1 MFIGAAL
8 LRRCHSDN
16 AAFMNLITP
25 EFGLLFWQTLIF
37 LLLFLLLAKFAWKPI
52 LGSLKERED
61 SIDQALK
68 MAEQAK
74 LEMQTLKAGNE
85 KLLADARHER
95 DQMLKEGQAIANRL
109 VEQAKTTATEEAN
122 RISQQAR
129 EAIQQEK
136 NQALAEVKNTAAQ
149 LSVDI
154 AERVLRRELADPA
167 AQQKLVDD
175 YLKDVKL
182 N

>member
-1 MFIGAAL
+1 MPLQRGAATPIIAVTM
-8 LRRCHSDN
+8 S
-16 AAFMNLITP
+16 LITP

-37 LLLFLLLAKFAWKPI
+37 LILLLLLAKFAWKPI
-52 LGSLKERED
+52 LNSLKERED

-74 LEMQTLKAGNE
+74 LEMQSLKAGNE

-95 DQMLKEGQAIANRL
+95 DQMLKEGQAMAAQF
-109 VEQAKTTATEEAN
+109 VEQAKTTASDEAN
-122 RISQQAR
+122 RITQQAR

-136 NQALAEVKNTAAQ
+136 NAALAEVKNTAAQ

-154 AERVLRRELADPA
+154 AERILRRELTDPT
-167 AQQKLVDD
+167 AQQQLVDE

>member
-1 MFIGAAL
+1 
-8 LRRCHSDN
+8 
-16 AAFMNLITP
+16 MNLITP

-52 LGSLKERED
+52 LGSLKEREE
-61 SIDQALK
+61 SIDSALE
-68 MAEQAK
+68 MVQQAK
-74 LEMQTLKAGNE
+74 EEMQSLKAGNE
-85 KLLADARHER
+85 KLLAEARKER
-95 DQMLKEGQAIANRL
+95 DQMLKEGQAMAAQF
-109 VEQAKTTATEEAN
+109 VEQAKTTATEEAS
-122 RISQQAR
+122 RITQQAR

-136 NQALAEVKNTAAQ
+136 NQALAEVRNTAAQ

-154 AERVLRRELADPA
+154 AERLLRRELADPA
-167 AQQKLVDD
+167 AQQQLVTE

>member
-1 MFIGAAL
+1 MDIV
-8 LRRCHSDN
+8 
-16 AAFMNLITP
+16 TP
-25 EFGLLFWQTLIF
+25 ELGLIFWQLIIF
-37 LLLFLLLAKFAWKPI
+37 LLVLFLLAKFAWKPI
-52 LGSLKERED
+52 LTALRDRED
-61 SIDQALK
+61 SIDNALR

-74 LEMQTLKAGNE
+74 LEMQNLKAGNE

-95 DQMLKEGQAIANRL
+95 DQMLKEGQNIANQL
-109 VEQAKTTATEEAN
+109 VEKAKTDATEEAS
-122 RISQQAR
+122 RIAQQAR

-136 NQALAEVKNTAAQ
+136 NQALAEVRNTAAQ

-154 AERVLRRELADPA
+154 AERLLRRELADPA
-167 AQQKLVDD
+167 AQQKLVDE

>member
-1 MFIGAAL
+1 MEIVTPKLG
-8 LRRCHSDN
+8 
-16 AAFMNLITP
+16 LI
-25 EFGLLFWQTLIF
+25 FWQLVIF
-37 LLLFLLLAKFAWKPI
+37 LLVLFLLAKFAWKPI
-52 LGSLKERED
+52 LVALRDRED
-61 SIDQALK
+61 SIDNALR

-74 LEMQTLKAGNE
+74 LEIQSLKAGNE

-95 DQMLKEGQAIANRL
+95 DQMLKEGQSIANQI
-109 VEQAKTTATEEAN
+109 VEKAKTDATDEAN
-122 RISQQAR
+122 RIAQQAR

-136 NQALAEVKNTAAQ
+136 NQALAEVRNTAAQ

-154 AERVLRRELADPA
+154 AERLLRRELADPA
-167 AQQKLVDD
+167 AQQQLVTE

>member
-1 MFIGAAL
+1 MDIV
-8 LRRCHSDN
+8 
-16 AAFMNLITP
+16 TP
-25 EFGLLFWQTLIF
+25 ELGLIFWQLIIF
-37 LLLFLLLAKFAWKPI
+37 LLVLFLLAKFAWKPI
-52 LGSLKERED
+52 LTALRDRED
-61 SIDQALK
+61 SIDNALR

-74 LEMQTLKAGNE
+74 LEMQNLKAGNE

-95 DQMLKEGQAIANRL
+95 DQMLKEGQNIANQI
-109 VEQAKTTATEEAN
+109 VEKAKTDATDEAN
-122 RISQQAR
+122 RIAQQAR

-136 NQALAEVKNTAAQ
+136 NQALAEVRNTAAQ

-154 AERVLRRELADPA
+154 AERLLRRELADPA
-167 AQQKLVDD
+167 AQQQLVTE

>member
-1 MFIGAAL
+1 MEIVTPKLG
-8 LRRCHSDN
+8 
-16 AAFMNLITP
+16 LI
-25 EFGLLFWQTLIF
+25 FWQLVIF
-37 LLLFLLLAKFAWKPI
+37 LLVLFLLAKFAWKPI
-52 LGSLKERED
+52 LVALRDRED
-61 SIDQALK
+61 SIDNALR

-74 LEMQTLKAGNE
+74 LEMQNLKAGNE

-95 DQMLKEGQAIANRL
+95 DQMLKEGQNIANQI
-109 VEQAKTTATEEAN
+109 VEKAKTDATDEAN
-122 RISQQAR
+122 RIAQQAR

-136 NQALAEVKNTAAQ
+136 NQALAEVRNTAAQ

-154 AERVLRRELADPA
+154 AERLLRRELADPA
-167 AQQKLVDD
+167 AQQQLVTE